1 MQPSEFWRLPVCDFW
16 AELDAKIEESRRMQ
30 EMTDG
35 FKSGKSGSNVFSHSE
50 WEEARRKHR
59 EKMRAKP

>member
-1 MQPSEFWRLPVCDFW
+1 MPVCDFW